1 VSCRVK
7 RMVHFPKIHTF
18 WAKPVQSLKRQKLL
32 AGKSKI
38 EEKNKMETMVMDSK
52 QEAKF
57 NMYQVVILR
66 CDDNITIV
74 DLNTAFKNSFA
85 DFKAISA
92 QIGAKAQIAG
102 AVITGI
108 AANKSVSRND
118 LCSNAARIA
127 GLIYAYAAKT
137 GNNELKQAVNFSKTD
152 LIRLKDGEH
161 APVCQNIHDA
171 GIANKNALVDYGVTT
186 EKLAALQAAIDGY
199 TGEVARPRAA
209 IVDRKVTKAQIK
221 ELFKQADAILTEQM
235 DNLIEDFAADN
246 PEFVAQ
252 YKAARIIIDPKTG
265 KKLTD
270 ETTGTGNPPA

>member
-1 VSCRVK
+1 
-7 RMVHFPKIHTF
+7 
-18 WAKPVQSLKRQKLL
+18 LL

-57 NMYQVVILR
+57 NMYQVVIMR

-74 DLNTAFKNSFA
+74 DLNIAFKNAFT
-85 DFKAISA
+85 DFKAFAA
-92 QIGAKAQIAG
+92 QIGAKAQTAG

-108 AANKSVSRND
+108 AADKGVSAKD
-118 LCSNAARIA
+118 LREIGARIA
-127 GLIYAYAAKT
+127 GLIYAFAAKT
-137 GNNELKQAVNFSKTD
+137 GNNELKQAVDFSKSD
-152 LIRLKDGEH
+152 LKELKDAEL

-171 GIANKNALVDYGVTT
+171 GVANKAALADYGVTN
-186 EKLAALQAAIDGY
+186 EKLAALQTAIDGY

-235 DNLIEDFAADN
+235 DNLIEDFAESNA
-246 PEFVAQ
+246 EFVAQ
-252 YKAARIIIDPKTG
+252 YKAARIIIDPQTG
-265 KKLTD
+265 SKPED
-270 ETTGTGNPPA
+270 ETGGTATGNPPA